1 LIKCNR
7 QRESGIASVRGY
19 TMVELISVCTIIS
32 ILAAMSFALL
42 SRMRSQ
48 AVETNALSALNTL
61 ATGYEMYY
69 FYNSSYPQWGP
80 SERFESPQ
88 EIFNH
93 LVDEEFIP
101 RSYRNFTYDQNT
113 GYIYGFTQSYAVEI
127 PQYDPITSSPSS
139 YFIVL
144 RPYDFQRD
152 SLAIGTSLPAGW
164 VAARARRGPD
174 DVNYQLYRL
183 YVPHRGGATE

>member
-1 LIKCNR
+1 MINSNR
-7 QRESGIASVRGY
+7 NQEPGRESARGY
-19 TMVELISVCTIIS
+19 TMVELIAVCTIIS

-48 AVETNALSALNTL
+48 AIETNALSALNTM

-80 SERFESPQ
+80 DRRFSSPQ
-88 EIFNH
+88 EIFDH
-93 LVDEEFIP
+93 LVEREYIP
-101 RSYRNFTYDQNT
+101 RSYSHYTYDPDT
-113 GYIYGFTQSYAVEI
+113 GYIYGFTNSYAVEI
-127 PQYDPITSSPSS
+127 PQYDPVTSSPSS

-144 RPYDFQRD
+144 RPYNFQRD
-152 SLAIGTSLPAGW
+152 ALAIGTSLPAGW
-164 VAARARRGPD
+164 VAARARRGPE